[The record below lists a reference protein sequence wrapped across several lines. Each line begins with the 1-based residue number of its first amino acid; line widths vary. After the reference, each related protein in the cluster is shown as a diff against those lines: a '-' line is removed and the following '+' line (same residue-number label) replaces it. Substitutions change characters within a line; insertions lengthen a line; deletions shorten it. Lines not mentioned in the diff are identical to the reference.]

1 MAATRLPSLSP
12 GSPSKMKS
20 RRSKASGVGSIGFVL
35 IMCTLAFVSIVGV
48 NLVFSWFGDVR
59 DRDLGH
65 DHLISKT
72 KLSVE
77 TLNDE
82 ETLWLGDVDHESTNE
97 EEEGDT
103 PYEQTVIKM
112 EDALKRSMDQIKQLK
127 QTLNRR
133 DETIE
138 SLKNHLSYY
147 EPDKMTERV
156 LFDHLARA
164 SPQVKEEVINLIMTT
179 YASTS
184 SSPDAQYEIL
194 DSAFEAIDF
203 KHTDGEPVQVNGYP
217 FLYVGSVGAALNHTA
232 LKSHN
237 ITHIVNWS
245 STSRCDVWDDIQYEC
260 IIGLRSMIDMGRR
273 IGVKKI
279 ADSVEFI
286 EKARLA
292 GGSVMSHCWYGRN
305 RSVTVLVA
313 YLMKYAGMSINEATR
328 LIAENRPQADPYVEA
343 LKSYQRHYLD

>member
-1 MAATRLPSLSP
+1 MHY
-12 GSPSKMKS
+12 
-20 RRSKASGVGSIGFVL
+20 
-35 IMCTLAFVSIVGV
+35 
-48 NLVFSWFGDVR
+48 LVFSWFGDVR

-65 DHLISKT
+65 DHLIIKT

-77 TLNDE
+77 TNDE
-82 ETLWLGDVDHESTNE
+82 ETLWLSGADHESANDE
-97 EEEGDT
+97 EEEDDT
-103 PYEQTVIKM
+103 SYEQTIHKM
-112 EDALKRSMDQIKQLK
+112 EDALKRSFDQIKQLK
-127 QTLNRR
+127 QTLHRR

-138 SLKNHLSYY
+138 SLNNHLSHYK
-147 EPDKMTERV
+147 PDKIRERV
-156 LFDHLARA
+156 LFDHLTRA
-164 SPQVKEEVINLIMTT
+164 SPQVKEEVIKLIMDT

-184 SSPDAQYEIL
+184 SSPDNDYQIL

-217 FLYVGSVGAALNHTA
+217 FLYVGSVGAALNHKA
-232 LKSHN
+232 LQSHN

-245 STSRCDVWDDIQYEC
+245 STSRCNVWDDIQYEC
-260 IIGLRSMIDMGRR
+260 ILGLRSKHDMSRP

-279 ADSVEFI
+279 AASVEFI
-286 EKARLA
+286 EQARLA

-328 LIAENRPQADPYVEA
+328 LIAETRPQADPYVEA
-343 LKSYQRHYLD
+343 LKSYQRNYLD

>member
-1 MAATRLPSLSP
+1 
-12 GSPSKMKS
+12 
-20 RRSKASGVGSIGFVL
+20 
-35 IMCTLAFVSIVGV
+35 
-48 NLVFSWFGDVR
+48 
-59 DRDLGH
+59 
-65 DHLISKT
+65 
-72 KLSVE
+72 
-77 TLNDE
+77 
-82 ETLWLGDVDHESTNE
+82 
-97 EEEGDT
+97 
-103 PYEQTVIKM
+103 
-112 EDALKRSMDQIKQLK
+112 
-127 QTLNRR
+127 
-133 DETIE
+133 
-138 SLKNHLSYY
+138 
-147 EPDKMTERV
+147 
-156 LFDHLARA
+156 
-164 SPQVKEEVINLIMTT
+164 MTT

-232 LKSHN
+232 LKFHN

-328 LIAENRPQADPYVEA
+328 L
-343 LKSYQRHYLD
+343 